1 MNSEKVLAAEKEVKA
16 RKPAENFMVIS
27 MGYDS
32 KLILPH
38 KAGVAL
44 MAALKNAELFKDSW
58 SDKCRIIPLERDSI
72 STGFLSIQEYH
83 QIKIANLLGVSLTEI
98 QNPIIP
104 EQ

>member
-1 MNSEKVLAAEKEVKA
+1 MTTKYQDAAKEIKA
-16 RKPAENFMVIS
+16 KKPAENFMVIS

-44 MAALKNAELFKDSW
+44 MAALENAELFKDSW

-72 STGFLSIQEYH
+72 STGFLSTQEYH

-98 QNPIIP
+98 QNPTIP